1 MVERGRL
8 VVFSGPSG
16 VGKDTVLDRVR
27 DAIDGFV
34 VCATATTRAMRPG
47 ESDGNPY
54 WFLTIEEFER
64 RIAAGAFLEH
74 ARVNG
79 GNWYGTPRDWVD
91 ARRDEGLDVILKID
105 VQGGA
110 AIRERAPEAVLIFL
124 EPPSLEELERRLRSR
139 GTESEDQIRTRLE
152 DARNELS
159 YRDQYDYRVV
169 NDHLAVAA
177 DKVRAI
183 LIAERCRNR

>member
-1 MVERGRL
+1 MY
-8 VVFSGPSG
+8 VVSGPSG
-16 VGKDTVLDRVR
+16 VGKDTVLDRLR
-27 DAIDGFV
+27 GGIDRVV

-91 ARRDEGLDVILKID
+91 ARRAEGLDVILKID
-105 VQGGA
+105 VQGGE
-110 AIRERAPEAVLIFL
+110 AIREKVPEAILVFL
-124 EPPSLEELERRLRSR
+124 EPPSMEELELRLRRR
-139 GTESEDQIRTRLE
+139 GTESESQIRTRLE
-152 DARNELS
+152 DARNEMAL
-159 YRDQYDYRVV
+159 RERYDYSVV
-169 NDHLAVAA
+169 NDNVAIA
-177 DKVRAI
+177 SDKVRAI
-183 LIAERCRNR
+183 LMAERCRIPCANLS